1 MIATK
6 SRLKSALIVLGIAV
20 ALIWTLFPL
29 YYLFLTSV
37 KSIRTIMEQPPRL
50 FVWPLTF
57 DTYEQVLI
65 EERFYEFFVNS
76 FIIATGATL
85 LALAIGG
92 LAAFAFSHWK
102 FRGKEPLFLAS
113 MVGRM
118 FPPITTL
125 IPIYLMVKYAGLL
138 DTHLALILIY
148 ASFQVPLVLLILRDF
163 FSQVP
168 REISECAYIDGA
180 SPWQVFAR
188 IILPL
193 AKNGI
198 MAAGILCF
206 VEAWNEFI
214 FALVLTSFKAKT
226 APVVLATFVE
236 NEGTLQWGALAALG
250 VWTVMPTLLFMLF
263 LRRFLIRGLTMGAL
277 KG

>member
-1 MIATK
+1 MVATK
-6 SRLKSALIVLGIAV
+6 SRLKTAGIVAVITIALG
-20 ALIWTLFPL
+20 WTLFPL

-37 KSIRTIMEQPPRL
+37 KSIKTIMETPPRFL
-50 FVWPLTF
+50 VWPSF
-57 DTYEQVLI
+57 ETYQRILI
-65 EERFYEFFVNS
+65 TEHFYQFFVNS
-76 FIIATGATL
+76 FVIATAATL

-92 LAAFAFSHWK
+92 MAAFAFSQRN

-113 MVGRM
+113 LVGRM

-125 IPIYLMVKYAGLL
+125 IPIYIMVKAAGLL

-163 FSQVP
+163 FSAVP
-168 REISECAYIDGA
+168 REISECAYIDGCT
-180 SPWQVFAR
+180 PWRVFTR

-226 APVVLATFVE
+226 APVVLATFIE
-236 NEGTLQWGALAALG
+236 NEGSLQWGTLAALG

-263 LRRFLIRGLTMGAL
+263 LKKFLIRGLTIGAL
-277 KG
+277 KA

>member
-1 MIATK
+1 MEARRSSVHVAAMGLMI
-6 SRLKSALIVLGIAV
+6 VV
-20 ALIWTLFPL
+20 ALVWTLSPL

-37 KSIRTIMEQPPRL
+37 KSIRTIMERPPRF
-50 FVWPLTF
+50 FVWPSFESYQHILF
-57 DTYEQVLI
+57 KEQ
-65 EERFYEFFVNS
+65 FYQFFVNS
-76 FIIATGATL
+76 FVIAFGATL
-85 LALAIGG
+85 LALVIGG
-92 LAAFAFSHWK
+92 TAAFAFSHWT

-113 MVGRM
+113 LVGRM

-125 IPIYLMVKYAGLL
+125 IPIYLMVKFLNLL
-138 DTHLALILIY
+138 DTHIALILIY

-168 REISECAYIDGA
+168 REISESAYIDGS
-180 SPWQVFAR
+180 SPWQVFLL

-193 AKNGI
+193 AKSGI
-198 MAAGILCF
+198 VAAGILCF

-214 FALVLTSFKAKT
+214 FALVLTSFRAKT
-226 APVVLATFVE
+226 APVVLATYIE
-236 NEGTLQWGALAALG
+236 NEGALQWGVLAALG

-263 LRRFLIRGLTMGAL
+263 LRKFLIKGLTLGAL

>member
-1 MIATK
+1 
-6 SRLKSALIVLGIAV
+6 
-20 ALIWTLFPL
+20 
-29 YYLFLTSV
+29 
-37 KSIRTIMEQPPRL
+37 MEYPPRFL
-50 FVWPLTF
+50 VWPDF
-57 DTYEQVLI
+57 GTYQHIFIKEH
-65 EERFYEFFVNS
+65 FYWFFVNS
-76 FIIATGATL
+76 FIISSGATL
-85 LALAIGG
+85 LALAIGAT
-92 LAAFAFSHWK
+92 AAFAFSQWS

-125 IPIYLMVKYAGLL
+125 IPIYLGVKLL
-138 DTHLALILIY
+138 NLVDTHLALIMIY
-148 ASFQVPLVLLILRDF
+148 ASFQVPLILLILRDF
-163 FSQVP
+163 FGQVP
-168 REISECAYIDGA
+168 REITECAYIDGC
-180 SPWQVFAR
+180 SSWMVFYR
-188 IILPL
+188 IVLPL

-198 MAAGILCF
+198 VAAGILCF

-236 NEGTLQWGALAALG
+236 NEGSLQWGALAALG

-263 LRRFLIRGLTMGAL
+263 LKKFLIRGLTMGAL

>member
-1 MIATK
+1 
-6 SRLKSALIVLGIAV
+6 
-20 ALIWTLFPL
+20 
-29 YYLFLTSV
+29 LTSV
-37 KSIRTIMEQPPRL
+37 KSIRTIMERPPRL
-50 FVWPLTF
+50 IVWPTF
-57 DTYEQVLI
+57 ETYERILFK
-65 EERFYEFFVNS
+65 EEFYRFFVNS
-76 FIIATGATL
+76 FVIASGATL

-92 LAAFAFSHWK
+92 TAAFAFSHWN
-102 FRGKEPLFLAS
+102 FRLKEPLFLTS

-125 IPIYLMVKYAGLL
+125 IPIYLMVKFSNLL

-168 REISECAYIDGA
+168 KEISECAYIDGS
-180 SPWQVFAR
+180 SPWQVFVR

-198 MAAGILCF
+198 VAAAILCF
-206 VEAWNEFI
+206 VESWNEFI

-226 APVVLATFVE
+226 APVVLATYIE
-236 NEGTLQWGALAALG
+236 NEGTLQWGTLAALG

-263 LRRFLIRGLTMGAL
+263 LRKFLIRGLTMGAL

>member
-1 MIATK
+1 MVA
-6 SRLKSALIVLGIAV
+6 SRSPVKV
-20 ALIWTLFPL
+20 ALVALVIIVALVWTLFPL

-37 KSIRTIMEQPPRL
+37 KSIRTIMERPPRL
-50 FVWPLTF
+50 IVWPSF
-57 DTYEQVLI
+57 ETYERILI
-65 EERFYEFFVNS
+65 QEQFYQFFVNS
-76 FIIATGATL
+76 FIIASGATL
-85 LALAIGG
+85 LALVIGG
-92 LAAFAFSHWK
+92 TAAFAFSHWK
-102 FRGKEPLFLAS
+102 FRAKEPLFLAS

-125 IPIYLMVKYAGLL
+125 IPIYLMVKFCDLL
-138 DTHLALILIY
+138 DTHIALILIY

-168 REISECAYIDGA
+168 REICECAYIDGS
-180 SPWQVFAR
+180 SPWQVFTR

-198 MAAGILCF
+198 MAAAILCF
-206 VEAWNEFI
+206 VESWNEFI

-226 APVVLATFVE
+226 APVVLATYIE

-250 VWTVMPTLLFMLF
+250 VWTVMPTLLFILF
-263 LRRFLIRGLTMGAL
+263 LRKFLIRGLTMGAL
-277 KG
+277 KA

>member
-1 MIATK
+1 
-6 SRLKSALIVLGIAV
+6 
-20 ALIWTLFPL
+20 
-29 YYLFLTSV
+29 
-37 KSIRTIMEQPPRL
+37 MERPPRL
-50 FVWPLTF
+50 MVWPSF
-57 DTYEQVLI
+57 DAYETVLI
-65 EERFYEFFVNS
+65 RERFYTFFWNS
-76 FIIATGATL
+76 FVIALGATL
-85 LALAIGG
+85 LALVIGG

-102 FRGKEPLFLAS
+102 FRWKEPLFLTS

-125 IPIYLMVKYAGLL
+125 IPIYIMVKYAGLL

-163 FSQVP
+163 FTQVP
-168 REISECAYIDGA
+168 RELSECAYIDGCT
-180 SPWQVFAR
+180 PWQVFTR
-188 IILPL
+188 IVLPL

-214 FALVLTSFKAKT
+214 FALVLTSFRAKT
-226 APVVLATFVE
+226 APVVLATYIE
-236 NEGTLQWGALAALG
+236 NEGTLQWGSLAALG

-263 LRRFLIRGLTMGAL
+263 LKKFLIRGLTVGAL

>member
-1 MIATK
+1 MVAAK
-6 SRLKSALIVLGIAV
+6 SPLKTTLIVLVIAV
-20 ALIWTLFPL
+20 ALLWTLFPL

-37 KSIRTIMEQPPRL
+37 KSIRIIMERPPRL
-50 FVWPLTF
+50 FVWPPSF
-57 DTYEQVLI
+57 EMYERILI
-65 EERFYEFFVNS
+65 KEHFYEFFVNS
-76 FIIATGATL
+76 FIIAAGATL

-92 LAAFAFSHWK
+92 LAAFAFSHWV
-102 FRGKEPLFLAS
+102 FRGKEPLFLVS
-113 MVGRM
+113 MIGRM

-125 IPIYLMVKYAGLL
+125 VPIYLMVMYAGLL
-138 DTHLALILIY
+138 DTYLALILIY

-168 REISECAYIDGA
+168 REISECAYIDGCT
-180 SPWQVFAR
+180 PWQVFIR

-198 MAAGILCF
+198 VAAGILCF

-226 APVVLATFVE
+226 APVVLATYVE

-263 LRRFLIRGLTMGAL
+263 LRKFLIRGLTVGAL
-277 KG
+277 KA

>member
-1 MIATK
+1 MVAQRSPIK
-6 SRLKSALIVLGIAV
+6 VALIVLVIAV
-20 ALIWTLFPL
+20 ALLWTLFPL
-29 YYLFLTSV
+29 YYMFLTSV
-37 KSIRTIMEQPPRL
+37 KSIRTIMERPPRFL
-50 FVWPLTF
+50 VWPSF
-57 DTYEQVLI
+57 ETYERILVKEQ
-65 EERFYEFFVNS
+65 FYQFFVNS
-76 FIIATGATL
+76 FIIAFGATL

-92 LAAFAFSHWK
+92 TGAFAFSHWS

-125 IPIYLMVKYAGLL
+125 IPIYLMIKFFGLL
-138 DTHLALILIY
+138 DTHVALILIY

-168 REISECAYIDGA
+168 REISDCAYIDGS
-180 SPWQVFAR
+180 SPWQVFIL

-198 MAAGILCF
+198 VAAGILCF

-226 APVVLATFVE
+226 APVLLATYIE
-236 NEGTLQWGALAALG
+236 NEGALQWGILAALG
-250 VWTVMPTLLFMLF
+250 VWTVMPALLFMLF
-263 LRRFLIRGLTMGAL
+263 LRKFLIKGLTLGAL

>member
-1 MIATK
+1 MVAAKSPLKKILIA
-6 SRLKSALIVLGIAV
+6 LVIASALA
-20 ALIWTLFPL
+20 WTLFPL

-37 KSIRTIMEQPPRL
+37 KNIRVIMERPPRL
-50 FVWPLTF
+50 FVWPLSF
-57 DTYEQVLI
+57 EVYERILI
-65 EERFYEFFVNS
+65 RERFYEFFVNS
-76 FIIATGATL
+76 FVIAVGATL

-113 MVGRM
+113 MIGRM

-125 IPIYLMVKYAGLL
+125 IPIYLVVKFAGLL

-163 FSQVP
+163 FAQVP
-168 REISECAYIDGA
+168 REISECAYIDGCT
-180 SPWQVFAR
+180 PWLVFLR

-226 APVVLATFVE
+226 APVVLATYVE

-263 LRRFLIRGLTMGAL
+263 LRRFLIRGLTVGAL
-277 KG
+277 KA

>member
-1 MIATK
+1 MVATK
-6 SRLKSALIVLGIAV
+6 ARVKNVLVAIVIAL
-20 ALIWTLFPL
+20 ALVWTLFPL

-37 KSIRTIMEQPPRL
+37 KSIRTIMERPPRL
-50 FVWPLTF
+50 FVWNPSF
-57 DTYEQVLI
+57 ETYHRILI
-65 EERFYEFFVNS
+65 KEHFYEFFVNS
-76 FIIATGATL
+76 FAIAVGATL
-85 LALAIGG
+85 LALAIGA

-113 MVGRM
+113 LVGRM

-125 IPIYLMVKYAGLL
+125 IPIYLMVKFAGLL
-138 DTHLALILIY
+138 DTHIALILIY

-168 REISECAYIDGA
+168 RELSECAYIDGCTA
-180 SPWQVFAR
+180 WQVFLR

-198 MAAGILCF
+198 VAAGILCF

-226 APVVLATFVE
+226 APVVLATYVE

-263 LRRFLIRGLTMGAL
+263 LKKFLIRGLTVGAL
-277 KG
+277 KA

>member
-1 MIATK
+1 MEAT
-6 SRLKSALIVLGIAV
+6 RNPVHVAAMALVIVV
-20 ALIWTLFPL
+20 ALVWTLSPL

-37 KSIRTIMEQPPRL
+37 KSIRTIMERPPR
-50 FVWPLTF
+50 FIVWPSFESYQHILF
-57 DTYEQVLI
+57 KEQ
-65 EERFYEFFVNS
+65 FYQFFVNS
-76 FIIATGATL
+76 FVIACGATL
-85 LALAIGG
+85 LALVLGG
-92 LAAFAFSHWK
+92 TAAFAFSHWT

-113 MVGRM
+113 LVGRM

-125 IPIYLMVKYAGLL
+125 IPIYLMVKFFNLL
-138 DTHLALILIY
+138 DTHIALILIY

-168 REISECAYIDGA
+168 REISESAYIDGS
-180 SPWQVFAR
+180 SPWQVFIL

-193 AKNGI
+193 AKSGI
-198 MAAGILCF
+198 VAAGILCF

-214 FALVLTSFKAKT
+214 FALVLTSFRAKT
-226 APVVLATFVE
+226 APVVLATYIE
-236 NEGTLQWGALAALG
+236 NEGALQWGVLAALG

-263 LRRFLIRGLTMGAL
+263 LRKFLIKGLTLGAL

>member
-1 MIATK
+1 MVATK
-6 SRLKSALIVLGIAV
+6 SPVRSLLIAMVIAV
-20 ALIWTLFPL
+20 ALVWTLFPL

-37 KSIRTIMEQPPRL
+37 KSVTALMERPPRL
-50 FVWPLTF
+50 FVWQPSF
-57 DTYEQVLI
+57 ATYRQILI
-65 EERFYEFFVNS
+65 EEHFYEFFVNS

-85 LALAIGG
+85 LALAIGA
-92 LAAFAFSHWK
+92 LAAFAFAHWK
-102 FRGKEPLFLAS
+102 FRGREPLFLAS

-148 ASFQVPLVLLILRDF
+148 AAFQVPLVLLILRDF

-168 REISECAYIDGA
+168 REISECAYIDGCT
-180 SPWQVFAR
+180 PWQVFAR
-188 IILPL
+188 IVLPL

-226 APVVLATFVE
+226 APVVLATYVE
-236 NEGTLQWGALAALG
+236 NEGSLQWGALAALG

-263 LRRFLIRGLTMGAL
+263 LRKFLIRGLTLGAL

>member
-1 MIATK
+1 MIVA
-6 SRLKSALIVLGIAV
+6 SRSPAKAALVTMVIVV

-37 KSIRTIMEQPPRL
+37 KSIRTIMERPPRL
-50 FVWPLTF
+50 IVWPSF
-57 DTYEQVLI
+57 ETYEHIFIKEQ
-65 EERFYEFFVNS
+65 FYQFFVNS
-76 FIIATGATL
+76 FIIASGSTI
-85 LALAIGG
+85 LALIIGG
-92 LAAFAFSHWK
+92 TAAFAFSHWK
-102 FRGKEPLFLAS
+102 FRGKEPLFLVS

-125 IPIYLMVKYAGLL
+125 IPIYLMVKFSNLV
-138 DTHLALILIY
+138 DTHIALILIY

-168 REISECAYIDGA
+168 RELSESAYIDGA
-180 SPWQVFAR
+180 SPWQVFMR
-188 IILPL
+188 MILPL

-198 MAAGILCF
+198 VAAAILCF

-226 APVVLATFVE
+226 APVVLATYIE
-236 NEGTLQWGALAALG
+236 NEGALQWGTLAALG
-250 VWTVMPTLLFMLF
+250 VWTVMPMLLFMLF
-263 LRRFLIRGLTMGAL
+263 LKKFLIRGLTLGAL

>member
-1 MIATK
+1 MVAQRSPIK
-6 SRLKSALIVLGIAV
+6 VALNVLVIAV
-20 ALIWTLFPL
+20 ALLWTLFPL

-37 KSIRTIMEQPPRL
+37 KSIRTIMERPPRFL
-50 FVWPLTF
+50 VWPSF
-57 DTYEQVLI
+57 ETYERILVK
-65 EERFYEFFVNS
+65 EHFYQFFVNS
-76 FIIATGATL
+76 FIIASGATL

-92 LAAFAFSHWK
+92 TAAFAFSHWT
-102 FRGKEPLFLAS
+102 FRGKEPLFLIS

-125 IPIYLMVKYAGLL
+125 IPIYLMVKFFGLL
-138 DTHLALILIY
+138 DTHVALILIY

-168 REISECAYIDGA
+168 REISDCAYIDGS
-180 SPWQVFAR
+180 SPWQVFIL

-193 AKNGI
+193 AKNWI
-198 MAAGILCF
+198 VAAGILCF

-226 APVVLATFVE
+226 APVLLATYIE
-236 NEGTLQWGALAALG
+236 NEGALQWGVLAALG

-263 LRRFLIRGLTMGAL
+263 LRKFLIRGLTLGAL

>member
-1 MIATK
+1 MVATK
-6 SRLKSALIVLGIAV
+6 SPLKSALIVIVIAA
-20 ALIWTLFPL
+20 ALVWTLFPL

-37 KSIRTIMEQPPRL
+37 KSIRTIMERPPRL
-50 FVWPLTF
+50 FVWPPSF
-57 DTYEQVLI
+57 EAYERVLI
-65 EERFYEFFVNS
+65 KERFYDFFVNS
-76 FIIATGATL
+76 FIIAAGATL
-85 LALAIGG
+85 LALAIGA

-138 DTHLALILIY
+138 DTHLALVLIY

-168 REISECAYIDGA
+168 REICECAYIDGCT
-180 SPWQVFAR
+180 PWHVFLR

-198 MAAGILCF
+198 VAAGILCF

-236 NEGTLQWGALAALG
+236 NEGTLQWGSLAALG

-263 LRRFLIRGLTMGAL
+263 LKKFLIRGLTVGAL
-277 KG
+277 KA

>member
-1 MIATK
+1 MVAQRSPIK
-6 SRLKSALIVLGIAV
+6 VALIVLVIAV
-20 ALIWTLFPL
+20 ALLWTLFPL

-37 KSIRTIMEQPPRL
+37 KSIRTIMERPPRFL
-50 FVWPLTF
+50 VWPSF
-57 DTYEQVLI
+57 ETYERILVK
-65 EERFYEFFVNS
+65 EHFYQFFVNS
-76 FIIATGATL
+76 FIIASGATL

-92 LAAFAFSHWK
+92 TAAFAFSHWS

-125 IPIYLMVKYAGLL
+125 IPIYLMVKFFGLL
-138 DTHLALILIY
+138 DTHVALILIY

-168 REISECAYIDGA
+168 REISDCAYIDGS
-180 SPWQVFAR
+180 SPWQVFIL

-198 MAAGILCF
+198 VAAGILCF

-226 APVVLATFVE
+226 APVLLATYIE
-236 NEGTLQWGALAALG
+236 NEGTLQWGVLAALG

-263 LRRFLIRGLTMGAL
+263 MKKFLIRGLTMGAL
-277 KG
+277 KA

>member
-1 MIATK
+1 MVA
-6 SRLKSALIVLGIAV
+6 SRSPVKVAAV
-20 ALIWTLFPL
+20 ALVIVVALAWTLSPL

-37 KSIRTIMEQPPRL
+37 KSIRTIMERPPRL
-50 FVWPLTF
+50 IVWPSF
-57 DTYEQVLI
+57 ESYEHILFKEQ
-65 EERFYEFFVNS
+65 FYQFFVNS
-76 FIIATGATL
+76 FVIASGATL
-85 LALAIGG
+85 LALVIGG
-92 LAAFAFSHWK
+92 TAAFAFSHWK

-113 MVGRM
+113 LVGRM

-125 IPIYLMVKYAGLL
+125 IPIYLMVKFANLL

-168 REISECAYIDGA
+168 REISESAYIDGS
-180 SPWQVFAR
+180 SPWQVLIL

-193 AKNGI
+193 AKSGI
-198 MAAGILCF
+198 VAAGTLCF

-214 FALVLTSFKAKT
+214 FALVLTSFRAKT
-226 APVVLATFVE
+226 APVVLATYIE
-236 NEGTLQWGALAALG
+236 NEGALQWGVLAALG

-263 LRRFLIRGLTMGAL
+263 LRKFLISGLTLGAL
-277 KG
+277 KA

>member
-1 MIATK
+1 MKIIVVVLVIAA
-6 SRLKSALIVLGIAV
+6 ALL
-20 ALIWTLFPL
+20 WTLFPL

-37 KSIRTIMEQPPRL
+37 KSIKTIMERPPRFL
-50 FVWPLTF
+50 VWPSF
-57 DTYEQVLI
+57 ETYERILI
-65 EERFYEFFVNS
+65 KEHFYEFFVNS
-76 FIIATGATL
+76 FIIASGATL

-92 LAAFAFSHWK
+92 TAAFAFSHWS
-102 FRGKEPLFLAS
+102 FRGREPLFLAS

-125 IPIYLMVKYAGLL
+125 IPIYLMIKFFGLL

-168 REISECAYIDGA
+168 REISDCAYIDGS
-180 SPWQVFAR
+180 SPWQVFIL

-198 MAAGILCF
+198 VAAGILCF

-226 APVVLATFVE
+226 APVLLATYIE
-236 NEGTLQWGALAALG
+236 NEGTLQWGVLAALG

-263 LRRFLIRGLTMGAL
+263 LKKFLIRGLTMGAL
-277 KG
+277 KA

>member
-1 MIATK
+1 MVQRNSPVKAIAI
-6 SRLKSALIVLGIAV
+6 ALVIAI

-37 KSIRTIMEQPPRL
+37 KSIRTIMERPPRMI
-50 FVWPLTF
+50 VWPSF
-57 DTYEQVLI
+57 DAYQTVLVK
-65 EERFYEFFVNS
+65 ERFYQFFWNS
-76 FIIATGATL
+76 FVIAAGATL
-85 LALAIGG
+85 LALVIGG

-102 FRGKEPLFLAS
+102 FRWREPLFLTS
-113 MVGRM
+113 MIGRM

-125 IPIYLMVKYAGLL
+125 VPIYLMVKYAGLL

-163 FSQVP
+163 FTQVP
-168 REISECAYIDGA
+168 RELSECAYIDGC
-180 SPWQVFAR
+180 SPWGVFTR
-188 IILPL
+188 IVLPL

-198 MAAGILCF
+198 MAAAILCF

-226 APVVLATFVE
+226 APVVLATYVE

-263 LRRFLIRGLTMGAL
+263 LKRFLIRGLTVGAL

>member
-1 MIATK
+1 MVATR
-6 SRLKSALIVLGIAV
+6 SPLKTALIAGLIAV
-20 ALIWTLFPL
+20 ALAWTLFPL

-37 KSIRTIMEQPPRL
+37 KSLRTMMERPPRL
-50 FVWPLTF
+50 FVWPPSF
-57 DTYEQVLI
+57 EAYDRILI
-65 EERFYEFFVNS
+65 KEHFYEFFVNS
-76 FIIATGATL
+76 FIIAAGATL
-85 LALAIGG
+85 VALGIGA

-125 IPIYLMVKYAGLL
+125 VPIYLMVKYAGLL

-163 FSQVP
+163 FAQVP
-168 REISECAYIDGA
+168 RELSECAYIDGCA
-180 SPWQVFAR
+180 PWQVFLR

-198 MAAGILCF
+198 VAAGILCF

-214 FALVLTSFKAKT
+214 FALV
-226 APVVLATFVE
+226 
-236 NEGTLQWGALAALG
+236 
-250 VWTVMPTLLFMLF
+250 
-263 LRRFLIRGLTMGAL
+263 
-277 KG
+277 

>member
-1 MIATK
+1 MVATK
-6 SRLKSALIVLGIAV
+6 SPLKTCVIVVVITAAV
-20 ALIWTLFPL
+20 VWTISPL

-37 KSIRTIMEQPPRL
+37 KSASEIMASPPHFL
-50 FVWPLTF
+50 VWPSF
-57 DTYEQVLI
+57 ETYERILI
-65 EERFYEFFVNS
+65 KEQFYQFFVNS
-76 FIIATGATL
+76 FVIATGATL

-92 LAAFAFSHWK
+92 MGAFAFSHRT
-102 FRGKEPLFLAS
+102 FRGKESLFLIS
-113 MVGRM
+113 LIGRM

-163 FSQVP
+163 FSQIP
-168 REISECAYIDGA
+168 REISECAAIDGCT
-180 SPWQVFAR
+180 PWGVFTR

-226 APVVLATFVE
+226 APVVLATYVE

-263 LRRFLIRGLTMGAL
+263 LKKFLIRGLTLGAL
-277 KG
+277 KA

>member
-1 MIATK
+1 MVAAK
-6 SRLKSALIVLGIAV
+6 SPLKTTLIVLVIAV
-20 ALIWTLFPL
+20 ALLWTLFPL

-37 KSIRTIMEQPPRL
+37 KSIRIIMERPPRL
-50 FVWPLTF
+50 FVWPPSF
-57 DTYEQVLI
+57 EMYERILI
-65 EERFYEFFVNS
+65 KEHFYEFFVNS
-76 FIIATGATL
+76 FIIAAGATL

-102 FRGKEPLFLAS
+102 FRGKEPLFLVS
-113 MVGRM
+113 MIGRM

-125 IPIYLMVKYAGLL
+125 VPIYLMVMYAGLL

-168 REISECAYIDGA
+168 REISECAYIDGCT
-180 SPWQVFAR
+180 PWQVFIR

-198 MAAGILCF
+198 VAAGILCF

-226 APVVLATFVE
+226 APVVLATYVE

-263 LRRFLIRGLTMGAL
+263 LRKFLIRGLTVGAL
-277 KG
+277 KA

>member
-1 MIATK
+1 MIVA
-6 SRLKSALIVLGIAV
+6 SRSPAKAALVTMVIVV

-37 KSIRTIMEQPPRL
+37 KSIRTIMERPPRL
-50 FVWPLTF
+50 IVWPSF
-57 DTYEQVLI
+57 ETYEHIIFKEQ
-65 EERFYEFFVNS
+65 FYQFFVNS
-76 FIIATGATL
+76 FIIASGSTI
-85 LALAIGG
+85 LALIIGG
-92 LAAFAFSHWK
+92 TAAFAFSHWK
-102 FRGKEPLFLAS
+102 FRGKEPLFLVS

-125 IPIYLMVKYAGLL
+125 IPIYLMVKFSNLV
-138 DTHLALILIY
+138 DTHIALILIY

-168 REISECAYIDGA
+168 RELSESAYIDGC
-180 SPWQVFAR
+180 SPWQVFVR

-198 MAAGILCF
+198 VAAAILCF

-214 FALVLTSFKAKT
+214 FAL
-226 APVVLATFVE
+226 TFMADQDNYTVAVGLRPFFGQY
-236 NEGTLQWGALAALG
+236 GTDWGALMAG
-250 VWTVMPTLLFMLF
+250 STL
-263 LRRFLIRGLTMGAL
+263 
-277 KG
+277 

>member
-1 MIATK
+1 MVQRRSPVKAV
-6 SRLKSALIVLGIAV
+6 AIVLVIAV
-20 ALIWTLFPL
+20 ALVWTLFPL

-37 KSIRTIMEQPPRL
+37 KSIHTIMERPPRL
-50 FVWPLTF
+50 IVWPSF
-57 DTYEQVLI
+57 DTYETVLI
-65 EERFYEFFVNS
+65 QERFYEFFLNS
-76 FIIATGATL
+76 FVIALGSTL

-102 FRGKEPLFLAS
+102 FRWKEPLFLTS

-125 IPIYLMVKYAGLL
+125 IPIYIMVKYAGLL

-163 FSQVP
+163 FTQVP
-168 REISECAYIDGA
+168 RELSECAYIDGCT
-180 SPWQVFAR
+180 PWQVFTR
-188 IILPL
+188 IVLPL

-214 FALVLTSFKAKT
+214 FALVLTSFRAKT
-226 APVVLATFVE
+226 APVVLATYIE
-236 NEGTLQWGALAALG
+236 NEGTLQWGSLAALG
-250 VWTVMPTLLFMLF
+250 VWTIMPTLLFMLF
-263 LRRFLIRGLTMGAL
+263 LKKFLIRGLTVGAL

>member
-1 MIATK
+1 MVA
-6 SRLKSALIVLGIAV
+6 SRSPVKVAGV
-20 ALIWTLFPL
+20 ALVIVVALAWTLSPL

-37 KSIRTIMEQPPRL
+37 KSIRTIMERPPRL
-50 FVWPLTF
+50 IVWPSF
-57 DTYEQVLI
+57 ESYEHILFKEQ
-65 EERFYEFFVNS
+65 FYQFFVNS
-76 FIIATGATL
+76 FVIASGATL
-85 LALAIGG
+85 LALVIGG
-92 LAAFAFSHWK
+92 TAAFAFSHWK

-113 MVGRM
+113 LVGRM

-125 IPIYLMVKYAGLL
+125 IPIYLMVKFANLL

-168 REISECAYIDGA
+168 REISESAYIDGS
-180 SPWQVFAR
+180 SPWQVLIL

-193 AKNGI
+193 AKSGI
-198 MAAGILCF
+198 VAAGTLCF

-214 FALVLTSFKAKT
+214 FALVLTSFRAKT
-226 APVVLATFVE
+226 APVVLATYIE
-236 NEGTLQWGALAALG
+236 NEGALQWGVLAALG

-263 LRRFLIRGLTMGAL
+263 LRKFLISGLTLGAL
-277 KG
+277 KA

>member
-1 MIATK
+1 MVATR
-6 SRLKSALIVLGIAV
+6 SPLKTCGIVVVITAAV
-20 ALIWTLFPL
+20 IWTVSPL

-37 KSIRTIMEQPPRL
+37 KSASELLASPPRFL
-50 FVWPLTF
+50 VWPSF
-57 DTYEQVLI
+57 ETYERILI
-65 EERFYEFFVNS
+65 KEHFYLFFVNS
-76 FIIATGATL
+76 FVIAAGATL
-85 LALAIGG
+85 LALCIGAMG
-92 LAAFAFSHWK
+92 AFAFSHRT
-102 FRGKEPLFLAS
+102 FRGKEPLFLVS
-113 MVGRM
+113 LIGRM

-125 IPIYLMVKYAGLL
+125 IPIYIMVKYAGLL

-168 REISECAYIDGA
+168 KEISECAAIDGCT
-180 SPWQVFAR
+180 PWGVFTR

-226 APVVLATFVE
+226 APVVLATYVE
-236 NEGTLQWGALAALG
+236 NEGSLQWGALAALG

-263 LRRFLIRGLTMGAL
+263 LKKFLIRGLTVGAL
-277 KG
+277 KA

>member
-1 MIATK
+1 MVATK
-6 SRLKSALIVLGIAV
+6 SPLKTCVIVGVITAAV
-20 ALIWTLFPL
+20 VWTISPL

-37 KSIRTIMEQPPRL
+37 KSASEIMASPPLL
-50 FVWPLTF
+50 FVWPSF
-57 DTYEQVLI
+57 DTYERILI
-65 EERFYEFFVNS
+65 KEHFYQFFVNS
-76 FIIATGATL
+76 FVISAGATL

-92 LAAFAFSHWK
+92 MGAFAFSHRN
-102 FRGKEPLFLAS
+102 FRGKEPLFLVS
-113 MVGRM
+113 LIGRM

-163 FSQVP
+163 FSQIP
-168 REISECAYIDGA
+168 REISECAAIDGCT
-180 SPWQVFAR
+180 PWGVFTR

-226 APVVLATFVE
+226 APVVLATYVE
-236 NEGTLQWGALAALG
+236 NEGSLQWGALAALG

-263 LRRFLIRGLTMGAL
+263 LKKFLIRGLTVGAL
-277 KG
+277 KA